1 VRSAQSYPTAAGRT
15 SQIFLE
21 SAIVAKAIARHQR
34 EAASQGRIKETR
46 EMEALC
52 SGVSEMVLELTRPHQ
67 QSSAA

>member
-1 VRSAQSYPTAAGRT
+1 MRSVQYLSAPDRTAR
-15 SQIFLE
+15 ILRE
-21 SAIVAKAIARHQR
+21 SAIVDKAIARHQR